1 MTLLITGA
9 SGHLGRLV
17 IDRLL
22 ARGVAPSDIVAGAR
36 DPQKIV
42 DLQARGVRVARVD
55 YDGPASVVAAMD
67 GVDRVLLIS
76 GSEVGRRI
84 PQHQAVI
91 DAAANANVQLLAY
104 TSVTRADTT
113 SLLLAP
119 DHLATERAIAASGV
133 PAVILR
139 NNWYTENFTPALEQ
153 ARQTGILA
161 ASVGEGRI
169 PAASRADYADAA
181 AAVLL
186 SDGHAGKT
194 YELAGDTALDHH
206 QIAAAMAQVL
216 GREVVY
222 LPLTTERHLAALNQ
236 AGLDDATAG
245 FITGIDASIR
255 AGELDITDH
264 TLADLIGR
272 PTTPITETLRPAI

>member
-1 MTLLITGA
+1 MTILITGA
-9 SGHLGRLV
+9 SGNLGRLV

-22 ARGVAPSDIVAGAR
+22 ARGATPSDIIAGAR
-36 DPQKIV
+36 DPQKIT
-42 DLQARGVRVARVD
+42 DLQERGVRVERVD
-55 YDGPASVVAAMD
+55 YDDPATVAAAMD

-91 DAAANANVQLLAY
+91 DAAVAARVDLFAY
-104 TSVTRADTT
+104 TSVTKADT
-113 SLLLAP
+113 SSIPLAP
-119 DHLATERAIAASGV
+119 EHLATEQAITASGL

-139 NNWYTENFTPALEQ
+139 NNWYTENFAPTLER
-153 ARQTGILA
+153 ARATGVLA

-186 SDGHAGKT
+186 SDGHAGKA

-206 QIAAAMAQVL
+206 QIAAAMAEVL
-216 GREVVY
+216 GRDVAY
-222 LPLTTERHLAALNQ
+222 QPLTTEQHLAALRE
-236 AGLDDATAG
+236 AGLDEGTAG
-245 FITGIDASIR
+245 FVTGIDASIR
-255 AGELDITDH
+255 TGGLEVTGH
-264 TLADLIGR
+264 TLANLTGH
-272 PTTPITETLRPAI
+272 PTTPLIDGLRPAR